1 MNPNNAKYLVR
12 LNRLTTRQLM
22 ALKRHVAA
30 DAGRKNA
37 AFMAACIATVLMA
50 RVGLEA

>member
-1 MNPNNAKYLVR
+1 MNNAKYLVR

-22 ALKRHVAA
+22 NLKAHVAA
-30 DAGRKNA
+30 DMSRKNA
-37 AFMAACIATVLMA
+37 GFMLMCIATVLMA